1 VKTLSMISC
10 CKGDLVKKLNPFST
24 VEGGSIF
31 TLTTFVVLEQNL
43 SVTYI
48 ATAFFIAMVA
58 NVIII
63 HDRDIREVLLQK
75 GHNVSAFTNCKKI
88 SKQNRCLNTV
98 LVLNLSVA
106 CLGIVHFIIPIIN
119 DRSIF

>member
-1 VKTLSMISC
+1 MISC
-10 CKGDLVKKLNPFST
+10 CKGNLVKKLNPFST
-24 VEGGSIF
+24 VEGGSIL

-63 HDRDIREVLLQK
+63 HDRDIREALLQR
-75 GHNVSAFTNCKKI
+75 GQNVTDFTNYQKF
-88 SKQNRCLNTV
+88 SQENRCLNTV

-106 CLGIVHFIIPIIN
+106 CLGIVHFIIPIIS
-119 DRSIF
+119 DRSIY